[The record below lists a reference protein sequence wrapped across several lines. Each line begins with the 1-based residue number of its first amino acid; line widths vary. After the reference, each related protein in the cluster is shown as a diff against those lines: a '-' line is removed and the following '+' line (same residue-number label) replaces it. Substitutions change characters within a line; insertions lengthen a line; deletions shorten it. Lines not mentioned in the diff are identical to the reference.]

1 MPQTVM
7 LYTLNIHSVYA
18 LKPKVVMWAAM
29 MAQAVQ
35 LQVPNTEPDAHG
47 EA

>member
-1 MPQTVM
+1 MM

-35 LQVPNTEPDAHG
+35 PQVPNTERDAHV